1 MLAAGC
7 SVCLYVHPM
16 RILPHLRARVWVF
29 LKERRWQDVATAVS
43 WCDGYDEGQGAL
55 ASTPRLWSC
64 SVYTYKHSFFLTHTH
79 TLFFNRLT
87 CSRWLQQSEEVHQRN
102 THLITH
108 PSDNSHIHTHT
119 QTPHLSYVCTPPRHS
134 HTPQTTNSTQNTK
147 KENVDGSVQHNNRA
161 GNLLVVLRQ
170 VLRLVSK
177 DFCEC

>member
-55 ASTPRLWSC
+55 ASTPKLWSC

-79 TLFFNRLT
+79 YFSTAWHVADDCSSQRKCTKETHTSLLIRLT
-87 CSRWLQQSEEVHQRN
+87 TATYTHTHKHLISRMSAHHPVTH
-102 THLITH
+102 THLRL
-108 PSDNSHIHTHT
+108 
-119 QTPHLSYVCTPPRHS
+119 QTAPKTR
-134 HTPQTTNSTQNTK
+134 K